1 MKNIFNEI
9 CFKLD
14 FYQEIEK
21 SIKNGKT
28 PLSLTGVS
36 SVHKAHL
43 ALALCELKPCC
54 IVCDTETSAR
64 RICEDINSFS
74 HEETACLFP
83 AKDFNFAYVDSFS
96 REYEH
101 KRIEALSKIRKGL
114 SKIIV
119 TTVEACMQG
128 TIPPENLEK
137 YSFEIKT
144 GEDIS
149 LSELTSLLVSSGYSE
164 CEQVEGQAQ
173 FSIRGGIADIFPVH
187 SSQPYRLEMWGDTVD
202 SIHMF
207 EVESQR
213 RLEKVN
219 SLTVSPALEVIFPSS
234 EIFAER
240 IREVSK
246 KPRGKNADKIK
257 EKLSNDLDLLEAGIS
272 LNNLDKYYA
281 LAYNEF
287 CSVVD
292 YFTDGIV
299 IISENSNC
307 KEQAKTIS
315 TQLSED
321 IKMLYEDGILFKPLE
336 GFYCE
341 YAELMSKAEKTS
353 LIYLDTFMRGSG
365 DLNLKG
371 LINANPLQTSSWS
384 GDLRHLIEDLTAYCN
399 QNYCVIVFA
408 GSEKTL
414 PILVND
420 LRNSN
425 IPADILTNKSEV
437 KQGLVYVT
445 YGNASGGFEYPE
457 IKCAMITG
465 QKIRSPKKRPK
476 RKYKKGEEIKNLSDI
491 SNGDLVVHS
500 LYGIGRF
507 SGIQKL
513 ETNGVTKDYIKINY
527 AGTDILYVP
536 VTQLDLVSR
545 YIGPRDDANIKLNK
559 LNSLEWQKTRK
570 RVKTAV
576 KDMADELIKLY
587 AKRQMSKGFAFSPD
601 NDWQA
606 DFEERFEYQETD
618 DQLRSVN
625 EIKEDMQKAVP
636 MDRLLCGDVGFGK
649 TEVALRACF
658 KCMLDSKQCVILAP
672 TTVLAWQHY
681 QTAVKRFE
689 HFPVKIELLSRFRTP
704 KQQKEIIKDLKRG
717 VIDMVIG
724 THRLVQ
730 KDVEFKNLG
739 LAVIDEE
746 QRFGVAHK
754 ERFKEMFSGIDI
766 LTLSATPI
774 PRTLNMAMSGIR
786 DMSVIEEPPQDRYP
800 VQTYVIEHNDGVVA
814 NAISKELRRGG
825 QVYYIHNRIETIDR
839 CVSRLQKL
847 LPDARIGAAHGQ
859 IGENELSEIWRQ
871 LIDKEI
877 DILVCTT
884 LIETGV
890 DVPNVNTLIIEDADR
905 LGLSQLYQLRGRVGR
920 SNRRAFAY
928 FTFRRGKVLTE
939 IASKRLNAIREFTQ
953 FGSGFRIAL
962 RDLEIR
968 GAGSI
973 LSGKQH
979 GHMEAVGY
987 DMYLRLLNEA
997 IAEQKGEALPLSPE
1011 DCLVD
1016 IAIDAYI
1023 PEKYIESLSQ
1033 RIDAYRKIASIQNSD
1048 DSSDVLDELTDRYG
1062 KPPLAVLGLIN
1073 IALMRN
1079 TASKLGIT
1087 EITQRGDWLY
1097 FYIKSPT
1104 IEQITNLRQTYRQRV
1119 DFEDVKK
1126 PHIRVEL
1133 LQKPKK
1139 QKSAELMKEVLDIM
1153 SGNLTS
1159 DNIEQKTEVPESKPN
1174 KYFKGK
1180 KKQEKT

>member
-1 MKNIFNEI
+1 MKKIFNEI

-14 FYQEIEK
+14 FYQDIEK

-28 PLSLTGVS
+28 PVSLTGVS

-54 IVCDTETSAR
+54 IICDTETSAR

-74 HEETACLFP
+74 HNETACLFP

-101 KRIEALSKIRKGL
+101 KRIEALSKIKKGL

-128 TIPPENLEK
+128 TIPPQELER
-137 YSFEIKT
+137 YSFDIKT
-144 GEDIS
+144 GGDIN
-149 LSELTSLLVSSGYSE
+149 LKELASLLVSSGYTE

-173 FSIRGGIADIFPVH
+173 FSIRGGIADIFPVN
-187 SSQPYRLEMWGDTVD
+187 SSQPFRLEMWGDTID

-219 SLTVSPALEVIFPSS
+219 SLTVSPALEVIFSS
-234 EIFAER
+234 ADVFAER
-240 IREVSK
+240 IREILK
-246 KPRGKNADKIK
+246 RPRGKNADKIK

-281 LAYNEF
+281 LAYDEF

-292 YFTDGIV
+292 YFKDGIV
-299 IISENSNC
+299 LISENSNC
-307 KEQAKTIS
+307 KEQAKTIL

-341 YAELMSKAEKTS
+341 YAELMSRVENTS
-353 LIYLDTFMRGSG
+353 LVYLDAFMRGGG

-371 LINANPLQTSSWS
+371 LINASPLQTSSWS

-399 QNYCVIVFA
+399 QNYCVIVLA

-425 IPADILTNKSEV
+425 IPAEILTDKSEV
-437 KQGLVYVT
+437 TQGLVYVT

-465 QKIRSPKKRPK
+465 KKINSPKKKPK
-476 RKYKKGEEIKNLSDI
+476 RKYKKGEEIKNLSDVSI
-491 SNGDLVVHS
+491 GDLVVHS
-500 LYGIGRF
+500 LYGIGKF

-545 YIGPRDDANIKLNK
+545 YIGPRDDANIKLSK

-618 DQLRSVN
+618 DQLRSAN

-730 KDVEFKNLG
+730 KDVEFKDLG

-847 LPDARIGAAHGQ
+847 LPDARIGTAHGQ

-920 SNRRAFAY
+920 SSRRAFAY

-997 IAEQKGEALPLSPE
+997 IAEQKGEALPSSPE

-1033 RIDAYRKIASIQNSD
+1033 RIDAYRKIASIQNSE
-1048 DSSDVLDELTDRYG
+1048 DSGDVLDELTDRYG
-1062 KPPLAVLGLIN
+1062 EPPLAVMGLIN

-1079 TASKLGIT
+1079 TASNLGIT

-1104 IEQITNLRQTYRQRV
+1104 IEQITNLRQAYRQRV

-1126 PHIRVEL
+1126 PHIRVRL
-1133 LQKPKK
+1133 LQKPNR
-1139 QKSAELMKEVLDIM
+1139 QKSSELMKEVLDIM
-1153 SGNLTS
+1153 SGNLNS
-1159 DNIEQKTEVPESKPN
+1159 DGIAQKTDALESKPN

-1180 KKQEKT
+1180 KEHKS